1 VRSAPRSATLLALVV
16 LLLAGCGGGGD
27 DGGGGSDGADT
38 GGDAQAPVLGQGGD
52 EERAAT
58 ELGFPAFATRNTTR
72 VGGADPIADAAG
84 VAQAVYPSRDRDT
97 RPRAVTLV
105 DTTDW
110 RVAVSAAQLMAPPLR
125 APVLYSDGGE
135 LPGATEQALG
145 RLIPTGAEEAGG
157 AQIVKIGEAATAQ
170 GYKTTP
176 VEGADY
182 AALAQAIDRLQT
194 AAAGKPSS
202 AVVVAS
208 AEQPGFSMPAAGW
221 AAKSGDPVLWVTRD
235 AIPPATRAAITA
247 HKRPKI
253 YVLGPESAVSKK
265 VVDQL
270 GELGD
275 TRRISGSDPVA
286 NAIAF
291 ARFSDGSFGWNVV
304 DPGHGLVFATTQRP
318 LDAAAAAALS
328 ASGTYGPLL
337 LVTAANAL
345 PAPLQDYLLDIQPG
359 YDEDPVRGVYNHG
372 WMIGD
377 EGAVSV
383 DVQARIDSL
392 LEIQAVDRGGG
403 S

>member
-1 VRSAPRSATLLALVV
+1 VRVRSATLLALVV
-16 LLLAGCGGGGD
+16 LLFAGCGGG
-27 DGGGGSDGADT
+27 DGGGNDPDPG
-38 GGDAQAPVLGQGGD
+38 GGDEQAPIIGQGGD
-52 EERAAT
+52 EEQAAT

-84 VAQAVYPSRDRDT
+84 VAQAVFPSRDDDT
-97 RPRAVTLV
+97 RPHAITLV

-125 APVLYSDGGE
+125 APVLFSDGGE
-135 LPGATEQALG
+135 LPAATEQALG
-145 RLIPTGAEEAGG
+145 RLIPTGAKEAGG
-157 AQIVKIGEAATAQ
+157 AQVIRVGEAPAVEGYKATA
-170 GYKTTP
+170 

-182 AALAQAIDRLQT
+182 AALAQAIDRLHT
-194 AAAGKPSS
+194 AAAGKPSP

-247 HKRPKI
+247 HKRPRI

-265 VVDQL
+265 VLDQL
-270 GELGD
+270 DELGD
-275 TRRISGSDPVA
+275 ARRVSGPDPVA

-304 DPGHGLVFATTQRP
+304 DPGHGLVIASTQRP
-318 LDAAAAAALS
+318 LDAAAAAPLS
-328 ASGTYGPLL
+328 ASGSYGPLL
-337 LVTAANAL
+337 LVTAGNAL

-359 YDEDPVRGVYNHG
+359 YDQDPVRGVYNHG
-372 WMIGD
+372 WIIGD
-377 EGAVSV
+377 DGAVSV

-392 LEIQAVDRGGG
+392 LEIQAVDPAGG